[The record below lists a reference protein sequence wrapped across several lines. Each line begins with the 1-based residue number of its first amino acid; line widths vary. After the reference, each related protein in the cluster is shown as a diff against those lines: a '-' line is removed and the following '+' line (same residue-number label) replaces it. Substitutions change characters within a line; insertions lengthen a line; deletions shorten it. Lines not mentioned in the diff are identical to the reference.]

1 MPSCKQLSDGGVNWV
16 LVAGCAGGELSSLPY
31 LEKRSTSVQNWL
43 AQLSRGMEILKMEY
57 QASTLG
63 ARASS
68 YGLGKVET
76 LRFEIRAE
84 CGLCQSRAVKV
95 SDGL

>member
-43 AQLSRGMEILKMEY
+43 VQLSGVMETLKMEFL
-57 QASTLG
+57 ASTLG
-63 ARASS
+63 VRANSS
-68 YGLGKVET
+68 GLGNTED
-76 LRFEIRAE
+76 
-84 CGLCQSRAVKV
+84 S
-95 SDGL
+95 S